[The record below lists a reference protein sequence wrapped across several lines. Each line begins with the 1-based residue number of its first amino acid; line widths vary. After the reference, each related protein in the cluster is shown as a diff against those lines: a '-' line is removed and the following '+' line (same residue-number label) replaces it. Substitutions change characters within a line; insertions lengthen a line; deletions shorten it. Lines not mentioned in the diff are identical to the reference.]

1 METKGLKNNKKYY
14 SVNIRQVREREI
26 LVEAESKEQAEQR
39 VLAMYCDNLD
49 IDDNYQTE
57 LGFWGWFKPFT
68 REEFISEE
76 GFGSVET
83 YEDYET
89 DNEWEYRSA

>member
-1 METKGLKNNKKYY
+1 MEAKDLVNDKKYY
-14 SVNIRQVREREI
+14 SVNIRQVNEREI
-26 LVEAESKEQAEQR
+26 LVEAESEEQAEQR
-39 VLAMYCDNLD
+39 VLAMYCDDID
-49 IDDNYQTE
+49 IDDSYQTE

-68 REEFISEE
+68 REEFINEG

-83 YEDYET
+83 YKDYET